1 MIFNNLMNVL
11 FGTNA
16 RPDLEQKQDAVV
28 PVVKVS
34 ANPSVSKVPKGK
46 YDYDADVDAIQN
58 KYGELKTGISIEAE
72 LQDLLKIC
80 PRRRP
85 RTDAYQGLCSYLMAE
100 YGVCLNIKS
109 RKRK

>member
-1 MIFNNLMNVL
+1 MILSNLMNAL
-11 FGTNA
+11 FGINA

-34 ANPSVSKVPKGK
+34 ANPSVSELPKGK
-46 YDYDADVDAIQN
+46 YDYDADVDAIRK
-58 KYGELKTGISIEAE
+58 KYGELKTGICIEAE

-80 PRRRP
+80 PRNRS
-85 RTDAYQGLCSYLMAE
+85 RTDAYQGLCSHLMAE
-100 YGVCLNIKS
+100 HGVCLTIKS